1 METLFADA
9 RAAMGRIDIAINTV
23 GKVLKGSLKDRG
35 VRTDAQT
42 SVGAR
47 NGGALTGSIYS
58 KVPVLLVEMCVLT
71 KPSDEKFI
79 RTDAGQKKMA
89 EALFAGMVSGARL

>member
-1 METLFADA
+1 M
-9 RAAMGRIDIAINTV
+9 
-23 GKVLKGSLKDRG
+23 LKGSLKDRG

-89 EALFAGMVSGARL
+89 EALFAGINAAVPLPKN